1 MTSDDT
7 TDAPTAED
15 LAKALFEL
23 STITGIL
30 MSRAERIAVQQAARE
45 LVCRWAYAEGKPV
58 DLTSTWCKDIGP
70 IMQASR
76 QHSGVEA

>member
-7 TDAPTAED
+7 TNAPTTED
-15 LAKALFEL
+15 FAKALFEL
-23 STITGIL
+23 SIITGIL
-30 MSRAERIAVQQAARE
+30 MSRAERMAVQQAARE
-45 LVCRWAYAEGKPV
+45 LVCRWTCATGKPV

-76 QHSGVEA
+76 QHSGVGA